1 MTVYIYIFSLFQKV
15 AECADQS
22 AKLLEQKNPDA
33 ALSALEIIS
42 EALSISP
49 YSEKLLKMKVEA
61 LIMVSIWFIDMT
73 NSKYF
78 LGLRWGNC

>member
-1 MTVYIYIFSLFQKV
+1 MFQKV
-15 AECADQS
+15 ADCTDQS

-73 NSKYF
+73 NFKYF
-78 LGLRWGNC
+78 LGLRWSNC

>member
-1 MTVYIYIFSLFQKV
+1 M

-61 LIMVSIWFIDMT
+61 LIMVSIWF
-73 NSKYF
+73 Y
-78 LGLRWGNC
+78 